1 MAIKRT
7 SLVYSGAN
15 IGFNGQLIEVE
26 CDITNG
32 KPRITIVGLGAKAID
47 ESKERIRSAIKNSDL
62 FFPKKNITLNLAP
75 ADIYKDGTA
84 YDLPMAVA
92 ILIAA
97 DEIDPKS
104 VEETL
109 LIGELALDGS
119 LRPVRGIIGYAEI
132 AKKSGKTNLIV
143 PEENAGQASLIGGVK
158 VYGAK
163 NLKQVFKHLKN
174 IEKLSLTEEYK
185 PNDELSDFKNVIDFC
200 NIHGQKQAKRALEIA
215 AAGHHNVL
223 MSGPPGAGKTMMARA
238 LVGILPPLTQDEI
251 VEVTKLHSL
260 AGKSTEVLSQRPFR
274 APHHT
279 SSGAALIGGG
289 KIPKPGEISLSH
301 RGVLFLDELPE
312 YPRQNLEAL
321 RQPLEDRIVSI
332 ARVNESVE
340 FPADFMLVASQ
351 NPCPCGYFGDEDHDC
366 SCSNFQVQNYSKKIS
381 GPLLDRI
388 DLIVFVKR
396 VEHEKLLKKASDEET
411 TAEILTRVLI
421 AREAQKKRYGSGS
434 KTNSHMSNK
443 DARELARITPEAK
456 QFIDD
461 YANKMYL
468 SARAYMKAVKVARTI
483 ADLEQSQ
490 DVKLNHIAEA
500 LQYRKKDA

>member
-1 MAIKRT
+1 VAVKRT
-7 SLVYSGAN
+7 SLVYSAAN
-15 IGFNGQLIEVE
+15 IGFEGKLIEVE

-32 KPRITIVGLGAKAID
+32 KPHITIVGLGAKAID

-75 ADIYKDGTA
+75 ADLYKDGTA

-97 DEIDPKS
+97 EELEKNS
-104 VEETL
+104 VEGTL

-132 AKKSGKTNLIV
+132 AKRSGQLNLIV
-143 PEENAGQASLIGGVK
+143 PSANAKQAALIDGVQ
-158 VYGAK
+158 VYGAD
-163 NLKQVFKHLKN
+163 NLKDVYKHLKQ
-174 IEKLSLTEEYK
+174 IQKLSLAEK
-185 PNDELSDFKNVIDFC
+185 SDFSDDLENLRFAIDFC

-238 LVGILPPLTQDEI
+238 LVGILPPLTREEI

-260 AGKSTEVLSQRPFR
+260 AGGATEILSERPFR
-274 APHHT
+274 SPHHT

-289 KIPKPGEISLSH
+289 KIPRPGEISLSH

-321 RQPLEDRIVSI
+321 RQPLEDRVVSI

-351 NPCPCGYFGDEDHDC
+351 NPCPCGYFGDEQHDC

-396 VEHEKLLKKASDEET
+396 VEHERLLKKTSDEET
-411 TAEILTRVLI
+411 SEQILNRVI
-421 AREAQKKRYGSGS
+421 KAREAQKKRYKSAS
-434 KTNSHMSNK
+434 KTNAHMSNK
-443 DARELARITPEAK
+443 DARELAEITPEAK
-456 QFIDD
+456 KFIDD

-468 SARAYMKAVKVARTI
+468 SARAYMKAIKVARTI
-483 ADLEQSQ
+483 ADLEGSD
-490 DVKLNHIAEA
+490 DVKLNHVAEA
-500 LQYRKKDA
+500 LQYRKKDS